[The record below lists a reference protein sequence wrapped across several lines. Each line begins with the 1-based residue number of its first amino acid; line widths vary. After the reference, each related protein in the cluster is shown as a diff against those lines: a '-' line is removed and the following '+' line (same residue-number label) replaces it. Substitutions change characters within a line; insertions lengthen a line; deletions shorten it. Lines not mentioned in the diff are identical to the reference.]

1 MDSVLSRK
9 LFREKYTQEIKPQK
23 FNQGGIA
30 TLKLATGGEVFTEGE
45 KLGYMLAPIA
55 ASLLQAKQRPGE
67 SSLSSLFGAVG
78 EGVAKIPDIGVA
90 IKKIEVAGQKESK
103 GANMFMSPEQ
113 VAATGLPTG
122 TVAQYNTETGAVN
135 VINKPSEESQK
146 TAREA
151 IGNINLVNRIADQYV
166 SLNKPVGPFVLDP
179 DRLKGIAGEFVGSD
193 YGKQYAGFKSNIGT
207 LQAFL
212 QKQISGATLSEPEV
226 KRLQA
231 LIPQLGDTEAEF
243 EGKIVQL
250 KGYLTDIK
258 DLQKTNPEITPSRGM
273 EIIEKTKGGVSAYAP
288 QYQAGAKSYKIKG
301 NSLEEIK

>member
-1 MDSVLSRK
+1 MDTVLSRK
-9 LFREKYTQEIKPQK
+9 LFREKYIQEIKPQK
-23 FNQGGIA
+23 FNKGGIA
-30 TLKLATGGEVFTEGE
+30 TLKLATGGEVFTENE
-45 KLGYMLAPIA
+45 KLGYMLAPVA
-55 ASLLQAKQRPGE
+55 ASLLQSKQRPGE
-67 SSLSSLFGAVG
+67 SQLASLFGAVG
-78 EGVAKIPDIGVA
+78 EGVSQVPAVA
-90 IKKIEVAGQKESK
+90 LNIKKLELAGQKESK

-146 TAREA
+146 TARES
-151 IGNINLVNRIADQYV
+151 IGNINLINRIADQYI

-226 KRLQA
+226 KRLQS
-231 LIPQLGDTEAEF
+231 LIPQLSDTEAEF
-243 EGKIVQL
+243 EGKTIQL
-250 KGYLTDIK
+250 KSYLTDIK
-258 DLQKTNPEITPSRGM
+258 ELQKTNPEITPSRGM